1 MILEEYNEAVKNFSE
16 ATEYDS
22 TGFGVVGKLKDAQ
35 DKAKKSKR
43 KDYYKILGVE
53 KGASDADIR
62 KAYKKAADVKRLN
75 TEKYDIKIVLAGVSS
90 STKNI
95 IHDCTISNS
104 KELATLFNK

>member
-1 MILEEYNEAVKNFSE
+1 MALEEYNEAVKNFSE

-43 KDYYKILGVE
+43 KDYYKILGLE

-62 KAYKKAADVKRLN
+62 KAYKKCALKWHPDKNTADEDQKIKAEKMFKEVNEAMNVLGDRDKR
-75 TEKYDIKIVLAGVSS
+75 EKYD
-90 STKNI
+90 
-95 IHDCTISNS
+95 
-104 KELATLFNK
+104 

>member
-62 KAYKKAADVKRLN
+62 KAYKKAALKWHPDKN
-75 TEKYDIKIVLAGVSS
+75 NGSEESTEMFKKISEDYAILSNPDRRKKYDLYGD
-90 STKNI
+90 T
-95 IHDCTISNS
+95 
-104 KELATLFNK
+104 